1 MYDCQKF
8 PLGIS
13 FDRYEKVRIES
24 FLRKIILI
32 AGIIVFFTSIWVYY
46 LVQSSQEKVMTVG
59 IARWVDDS
67 AYDKNIKGF
76 KEGLALFG
84 YIEGKNIQFIVENP
98 EANKT
103 KQKEIIEGFVD
114 RKVDLIYSLTTPGTI
129 IAKETT
135 NNVPIVFSIVTYPVE
150 TGVIDSLD
158 SSGNNLV
165 GTRNYIP
172 VVNQLEMFHEIIP
185 VKKIGFVHRYGEPNS
200 VIQYNKMKSYASEFG
215 IDVVEIAPK
224 TLADASNVISDKID
238 DVDALY
244 QACDTLIQSG
254 GEKIAIEIAMAHDK
268 PTFSCNK
275 EGVEEGSLFG
285 DVVDF
290 KNIGYLAGEKAAL
303 ILGGGKPSE
312 IITET
317 QRNDFIA
324 INLVTAQKLGIKIPE
339 HIMEIANE
347 VIR

>member
-1 MYDCQKF
+1 MEILHK
-8 PLGIS
+8 L
-13 FDRYEKVRIES
+13 
-24 FLRKIILI
+24 III
-32 AGIIVFFTSIWVYY
+32 AGIIVVFASIGIFQ
-46 LVQSSQEKVMTVG
+46 LFQASQEKVVTIG
-59 IARWVDDS
+59 IAQWVSDK
-67 AYDKNIKGF
+67 AYDENIQGF

-84 YIEGKNIQFIVENP
+84 YVEGKNIQFIIENP

-103 KQKEIIEGFVD
+103 RQKEIIQGFVD
-114 RKVDLIYSLTTPGTI
+114 RKVDLIYSLTTPGTL

-135 NNVPIVFSIVTYPVE
+135 SDIPIVFSIVTYPAE
-150 TGVIDSLD
+150 AGIIDSLD

-172 VVNQLEMFHEIIP
+172 VANQLELFHEIVP

-200 VIQYNKMKSYASEFG
+200 VIQYQKMKEYASEIG
-215 IDVVEIAPK
+215 IDVIEIAPK
-224 TLADASNVISDKID
+224 TLPDANDAISNKID

-254 GEKIAIEIAMAHDK
+254 AEKIAIRIATGHDK

-275 EGVEEGSLFG
+275 EGVEDGALFG

-290 KNIGYLAGEKAAL
+290 KNIGFLAGKKAAL
-303 ILGGGKPSE
+303 ILHGGKPSE
-312 IITET
+312 IMTET
-317 QRNDFIA
+317 QPDDYIA
-324 INLVTAQKLGIKIPE
+324 INLVTAQKLGIKVPT

-347 VIR
+347 IIR